1 MNSVNLIG
9 RLTRDPELRT
19 TNGGTPVCTLRLAVP
34 RPPKDDG
41 DAGAVFVDVTTFVR
55 QAEAVAE
62 HMVKGRQVAV
72 SGRLEY
78 GSGPART
85 ARPAPGTRSSLPR
98 STSWT
103 PGTAQ
108 RPTTPITTTTSP
120 PEPDGAMLN
129 IGKLRA
135 DAVNYYVDCVAPSGA
150 DYYFGRGEA
159 PGRWTGSLAAELG
172 LSGVVE
178 RTAFERL
185 LAGLHPQTGE
195 ELVGAAGSN
204 ARSLARSLNQAA
216 PAMPGAEGLDVAQV
230 AAQLQ
235 VSTRAVRHWLD
246 AGEVVKEAVRT
257 ATPPD
262 VALDDAESYQSR
274 LQELVD
280 AGETPED
287 LPSAYLLGVRLDNG
301 ARGGHRYRWAIPQA
315 GVDRLRD
322 ARRPSDA
329 RAGWDL
335 VFRPPKSYS
344 VLWAVGPK
352 DLSRAIADIHHQAL
366 SDALGYLEDTAA
378 TARATAEV
386 GSGRKRVRTGAQG
399 FVVAAFDHRDSRA
412 GDPLLHTHCVV
423 ANATRLS
430 DGRWVA
436 LDPPGLYRHGLA
448 ADAVYQA
455 SFRHLAERRL
465 GLASEPV
472 VNGWADVAGVPRP
485 VVEHFSKRSEE
496 IAAELAR
503 VGSDSPAARQMAA
516 VASRRAKTTNGTD
529 TGLHEQWRAEAT
541 AVGFD
546 SAAVAACLGRA
557 SGADVDQAR
566 IQALFDRLASPHGLT
581 EAAATF
587 ARPDVVAAVATAL
600 GGAVNGP
607 DVVAMADRFLA
618 SERVV
623 RVREHRPGLPRERI
637 LDGRS
642 GAFVDDL
649 ANASF
654 TTPELAAIERRLMN
668 LASGE
673 VAWTGPTAPEAAV
686 DDTLAER
693 AQLSDEQQTMVRAVC
708 GSSAVI
714 RPVVGYP
721 GAGKTYA
728 TEACVAAFA
737 AAGVP
742 VIGCAVTA
750 EAADELARATALG
763 AGACDTIAH
772 TLLDLDHPDYG
783 GLRPR
788 TVVIVD
794 EASTVSHRDLARL
807 VGHVEAAGGA
817 LVMVG
822 DPHQHGAV
830 GPGHFFGWLVS
841 RDGADVP
848 TLRANHRQRDIVDA
862 DGNVVVSL
870 AAERVANLEYREGRI
885 AEALVRRDDAGLVTR
900 AATAEELYDIVAA
913 DWLAAW
919 RAGTRDPMITT
930 RNAVRHQLNVRARSL
945 LGEAGELSGPVL
957 EAAGRSF
964 QVGDYVVARENDRRL
979 RSEGD
984 ATWWVKNGSRGTV
997 AALDGEAHELTV
1009 DFAGARGVTHRVRLP
1024 SAYLAA
1030 GHLEWAYALTD
1041 YGVQGRTLGRGKAV
1055 VDDTTSAAGAY
1066 VATTRGRLE
1075 NRLYLVDGTVAD
1087 KQDPDT
1093 SHGPPSTRESTFD
1106 ALAARLA
1113 AEVPD
1118 ALVHEADPWAADAG
1132 ALAARHSLAEL
1143 HAALGPVTAILAA
1156 APADVSRRIAGA
1168 EAAVEALAARR
1179 QLLGDQLNV
1188 AGQRNGGRGPARRPD
1203 VSLRSEI
1210 DAVERRLGTLAQRLA
1225 KLRVQAARRQSYLE
1239 DHGDQVARREL
1250 LRDAIAGRETKVRLA
1265 AAALVPEEVLGAL
1278 GQPPAHAPQEERF
1291 RGRRAMEQAA
1301 LYRDRWSAEAP
1312 AGQSDDSASPITAAL
1327 GPRPHG
1333 GEAAH
1338 AWDEAA
1344 RSMADAF
1351 DIPCPR
1357 PVAVEADPSPAL

>member
-1 MNSVNLIG
+1 
-9 RLTRDPELRT
+9 
-19 TNGGTPVCTLRLAVP
+19 
-34 RPPKDDG
+34 
-41 DAGAVFVDVTTFVR
+41 
-55 QAEAVAE
+55 
-62 HMVKGRQVAV
+62 
-72 SGRLEY
+72 
-78 GSGPART
+78 
-85 ARPAPGTRSSLPR
+85 
-98 STSWT
+98 
-103 PGTAQ
+103 
-108 RPTTPITTTTSP
+108 
-120 PEPDGAMLN
+120 MLN

-135 DAVNYYVDCVAPSGA
+135 DAVNYYVDSVAPNGA

-159 PGRWTGSLAAELG
+159 PGCWTGSLAPELG

-185 LAGLHPQTGE
+185 LAGLHPQTGDV
-195 ELVGAAGSN
+195 LVGAAGSN
-204 ARSLARSLNQAA
+204 ARSLARSLDQAA
-216 PAMPGAEGLDVAQV
+216 PATPGADALDVAQV

-246 AGEVVKEAVRT
+246 AGEVVKEAVR
-257 ATPPD
+257 ASTPAE
-262 VALDDAESYQSR
+262 VALNTAESYQSR
-274 LQELVD
+274 LQELGD

-287 LPSAYLLGVRLDNG
+287 LPPAYLLGVRLGNG
-301 ARGGHRYRWAIPQA
+301 ARGGHRYRWAIPQS
-315 GVDRLRD
+315 GVDRLRE

-344 VLWAVGPK
+344 VLWAVGAE
-352 DLSRAIADIHHQAL
+352 DLSSAIADIHHQAL

-386 GSGRKRVRTGAQG
+386 GAGRKRVRTGAQG

-516 VASRRAKTTNGTD
+516 VASRRAKTLNGAD
-529 TGLHEQWRAEAT
+529 TGLHEQWRAEA
-541 AVGFD
+541 AAIGFD
-546 SAAVAACLGRA
+546 GAAVAACLGRTA
-557 SGADVDQAR
+557 GADKGGADVDESR
-566 IQALFDRLASPHGLT
+566 IQTLFDRLGSPHGLT

-600 GGAVNGP
+600 GGAVHGP

-618 SERVV
+618 SDRVV
-623 RVREHRPGLPRERI
+623 RVREHRAGLPRQRI

-654 TTPELAAIERRLMN
+654 TTPELAAIEQRLMS
-668 LASGE
+668 LAVGDMASGNRSW
-673 VAWTGPTAPEAAV
+673 AGPTAPEAVV
-686 DDTLAER
+686 DDTLADR
-693 AQLSDEQQTMVRAVC
+693 PQLSDEQRAMVRAVC

-728 TEACVAAFA
+728 TEACVAALA
-737 AAGVP
+737 AANVP

-750 EAADELARATALG
+750 EAADELARATGLS

-772 TLLDLDHPDYG
+772 TLLDLDHPEYG

-788 TVVIVD
+788 SVVIVD

-807 VGHVEAAGGA
+807 VGHVEAVGGA

-830 GPGHFFGWLVS
+830 GPGHFFGWLVN
-841 RDGADVP
+841 REGAVVP

-870 AAERVANLEYREGRI
+870 AAERLANLEYREGRI
-885 AEALVRRDDAGLVTR
+885 AEALARRDDAGLVTR
-900 AATAEELYDIVAA
+900 AASAEDLYDIVAA
-913 DWLAAW
+913 DWLAEW
-919 RAGTRDPMITT
+919 QAGTRDPMITT
-930 RNAVRHQLNVRARSL
+930 RNAVRHQLNVRARRL
-945 LGEAGELSGPVL
+945 LDEAGELSGPVL
-957 EAAGRSF
+957 DAAGRSF
-964 QVGDYVVARENDRRL
+964 QVGDYVVARENNRRL

-997 AALDGEAHELTV
+997 AALHAEAHELTV
-1009 DFAGARGVTHRVRLP
+1009 DFAGAQGSTHRVRLP
-1024 SAYLAA
+1024 TTYLAA

-1055 VDDTTSAAGAY
+1055 VDDTTTAAGAY

-1087 KQDPDT
+1087 QRDPDT
-1093 SHGPPSTRESTFD
+1093 SHGPPSTRESSFD
-1106 ALAARLA
+1106 ALAARLG

-1118 ALVHEADPWAADAG
+1118 ALIHEADPWAADAG
-1132 ALAARHSLAEL
+1132 ALAARYNLAQL
-1143 HAALGPVTAILAA
+1143 HAALAPLTATLAA

-1168 EAAVEALAARR
+1168 EAAVETLAARR
-1179 QLLGDQLNV
+1179 QLVETQLSG
-1188 AGQRNGGRGPARRPD
+1188 ATGQRSFGRPARRPGA
-1203 VSLRSEI
+1203 SLRAELDGI
-1210 DAVERRLGTLAQRLA
+1210 DRRLDTLNARLA
-1225 KLRVQAARRQSYLE
+1225 GLRAQAVRRQRYLE

-1265 AAALVPEEVLGAL
+1265 APAFVPQEV
-1278 GQPPAHAPQEERF
+1278 PAVVAEPDADATQEERH
-1291 RGRRAMEQAA
+1291 RGRRALEQTA
-1301 LYRDRWSAEAP
+1301 LYRDRWSAAAP
-1312 AGQSDDSASPITAAL
+1312 VGQSDDTPSPITAAPITAAL
-1327 GPRPHG
+1327 GPRPHA

-1338 AWDEAA
+1338 DWDQAA
-1344 RSMADAF
+1344 GAIADAF
-1351 DIPCPR
+1351 EIPCPR
-1357 PVAVEADPSPAL
+1357 PVVVEADPSPAL